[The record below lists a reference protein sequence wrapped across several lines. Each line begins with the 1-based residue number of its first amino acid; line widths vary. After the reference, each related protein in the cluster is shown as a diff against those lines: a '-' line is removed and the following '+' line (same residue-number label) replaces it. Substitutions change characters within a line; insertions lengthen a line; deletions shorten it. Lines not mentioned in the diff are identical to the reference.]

1 MKKIL
6 MLIMLLCMALAG
18 CGNDSKTDDNKLQV
32 TASFY
37 PMGEFV
43 RNIGRDKVNVTVLV
57 PDGAEAH
64 GWEPSSKDLNKLAKS
79 RVFVYNGGVE
89 PWAKQSLQAL
99 SDCDIM
105 AVEAAEGLTLS
116 DGRPDPHVWV
126 SPKKAMTEVQRI
138 TEALCRADSQNA
150 DYYQQNSKAYI
161 SELQKLDQ
169 QLADVSKK
177 APKKVF
183 VTAHAAF
190 GHLADDYGLKQVA
203 VRGLSPEAEPTPA
216 ELKQILKIMQQ
227 EDVKYIFFE
236 TLTDPKIAEVLA
248 KEAGAEVAVLD
259 PLEGLNEQGR
269 KENLTYLKIMQRNID
284 NLNTA
289 LNAK

>member
-6 MLIMLLCMALAG
+6 MLIMLCCLALAG
-18 CGNDSKTDDNKLQV
+18 CGNDNKADQSKLQV
-32 TASFY
+32 AASFY

-43 RNIGRDKVNVTVLV
+43 RQVGKEKVDVTVLV

-79 RVFVYNGGVE
+79 KIFVYNGGVE

-99 SDCDIM
+99 SDCDII

-116 DGRPDPHVWV
+116 NGKPDPHVWV
-126 SPKKAMTEVQRI
+126 SPKKAIIEVQRI
-138 TEALCRADSQNA
+138 TDALCKADSENA
-150 DYYQQNSKAYI
+150 AYYQQNSKAYI
-161 SELQKLDQ
+161 SELKKLDE
-169 QLADVSKK
+169 QLSLVSRESSS
-177 APKKVF
+177 KVF

-203 VRGLSPEAEPTPA
+203 IRGLSPEAEPTPA
-216 ELKQILKIMQQ
+216 ELKQILKVMQQ
-227 EDVKYIFFE
+227 EKVKYIFFE

-248 KEAGAEVAVLD
+248 KEAGAQVAVLD

-284 NLNTA
+284 NLKLA